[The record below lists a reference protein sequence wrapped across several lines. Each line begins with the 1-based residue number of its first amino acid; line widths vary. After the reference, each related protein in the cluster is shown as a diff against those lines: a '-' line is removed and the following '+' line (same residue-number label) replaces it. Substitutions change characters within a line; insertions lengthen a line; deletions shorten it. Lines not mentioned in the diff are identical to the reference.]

1 MGLFVS
7 QQDPDGLREAAGQ
20 GQLRGFQSELETNQ
34 L

>member
-20 GQLRGFQSELETNQ
+20 GQLRGSQNKLESNQ